1 MFFMEQYLK
10 NIFCGI
16 DNSIHLD
23 EEQKKAVIDDSN
35 YLLLV
40 AGAGSGKTTTMA
52 AKVKYLID
60 IKNIKPEEI
69 LVISFTNQA
78 TKELQARINQQF
90 GIPATICTFHKLGY
104 DILKKIG
111 FKDYKVLENSMFI
124 IQKYFEIVEKKDQE
138 ISIFFKSYFN
148 NDDINHWIQFCY
160 EFLKAWKTK
169 GNTISDFR
177 KIKEIYSDNDTKT
190 FLTIIENLSRYY
202 EHQMQIN
209 HWIDFDDMIIL
220 ASQRIQEIQ
229 LPYKYIMVDEYQDIS
244 PIRFQLI
251 EKILSKNNAKLI
263 AVGDDFQSI
272 FAFAGSEISLF
283 SDFEKKLKGTVLPIT
298 HTYRNSQELIDIA
311 GNFVMKNKKQ
321 YKKHLKS
328 SKRVSNPITLKVYD
342 DRKNAN
348 DSLLVELKNCLE
360 EIYLENPNAK
370 IALLGRYRFEKKMI
384 LKDQDFEENDQLIFL
399 PHPSLQ
405 ITFLTAH
412 SSKGLGFDEVI
423 LLNGKE
429 DMFGFPSKVKD
440 DFLMRIVKTEDESI
454 LLAEERRLFYV
465 ALTRTKHKVYILT
478 PAYHPSL
485 FVLEIRNHPFVQI
498 DDKNHKLSY
507 RKQKICPNCSGRL
520 KKRYHKQIYPFYR
533 CMNKTICHFATNSL
547 YYRYPLSICPKCKKG
562 QVIVIKQQKTYLLH
576 CNQCD
581 YQRKP

>member
-1 MFFMEQYLK
+1 MEQYLE

-16 DNSIHLD
+16 DDSIHLD
-23 EEQKKAVIDDSN
+23 EEQKKAIVEDSD
-35 YLLLV
+35 YVLLV

-52 AKVKYLID
+52 AKVKYLVD

-78 TKELQARINQQF
+78 TKELQMRINHQF

-111 FKDYKVLENSMFI
+111 FKNYKVLENGGFI
-124 IQKYFEIVEKKDQE
+124 ISQYFELIGKQDKK
-138 ISIFFKSYFN
+138 ISSFFKNYFHI
-148 NDDINHWIQFCY
+148 DDINYWVQFCY

-169 GNTISDFR
+169 GYMMSDFKR
-177 KIKEIYSDNDTKT
+177 VKETYTDDDTST
-190 FLTIIENLSRYY
+190 FLTILEKISRYY
-202 EHQMQIN
+202 ENQMKIN
-209 HWIDFDDMIIL
+209 HWIDFDDMIVL
-220 ASQRIQEIQ
+220 ASQRIHEID

-251 EKILSKNNAKLI
+251 EKILKKNNAKLI

-272 FAFAGSEISLF
+272 FAFAGSEIALF
-283 SDFEKKLKGTVLPIT
+283 SDFQEKLKGKVLPIT

-328 SKRVSNPITLKVYD
+328 MKRVQKPIVLKVYD
-342 DRKNAN
+342 DRKNISKA
-348 DSLLVELKNCLE
+348 LLVELKQCLKNV
-360 EIYLENPNAK
+360 YDENTKAK
-370 IALLGRYRFEKKMI
+370 IALLGRYRFEKKTI
-384 LKDQDFEENDQLIFL
+384 LNDSDFEERDNHIIFL

-405 ITFLTAH
+405 LTFLTVH

-423 LLNGKE
+423 LLNGRE

-440 DFLMRIVKTEDESI
+440 DYLMRIVRKEDDSI

-465 ALTRTKHKVYILT
+465 ALTRTKNKVYILT
-478 PAYHPSL
+478 PAYHPSS
-485 FVLEIRNHPFVQI
+485 FILEIMNHPSIEI
-498 DDKNHKLSY
+498 DDENYKLAY
-507 RKQKICPNCSGRL
+507 RKQRVCPNCGSCL
-520 KKRYHKQIYPFYR
+520 KKKYHKKIYPYY
-533 CMNKTICHFATNSL
+533 CCTNKPICHFKTNSL
-547 YYRYPLSICPKCKKG
+547 YYRYPILPCPKCKQG
-562 QVIVIKQQKTYLLH
+562 QVIIVRNHKEYLLKCH
-576 CNQCD
+576 QCD
-581 YQRKP
+581 YQTKP